1 MEFYRKREWKGILKW
16 NRSLKNLLVLGP
28 SLMKEV
34 GEPMKNIR
42 GPIKLVDV
50 IMFEI
55 LKSSQISFLVLK
67 QRVKIFSWYLWNQAV
82 CCRLMEKVAFWIYY
96 HTAFKIL
103 IHWHTQE
110 YQIKFLKCENS
121 QFTDSS
127 NEIKKFYC
135 SKYSCQVSLL
145 YKLLTAVKFL
155 TSI

>member
-1 MEFYRKREWKGILKW
+1 
-16 NRSLKNLLVLGP
+16 
-28 SLMKEV
+28 
-34 GEPMKNIR
+34 MKNIR

-103 IHWHTQE
+103 IH
-110 YQIKFLKCENS
+110 
-121 QFTDSS
+121 
-127 NEIKKFYC
+127 
-135 SKYSCQVSLL
+135 
-145 YKLLTAVKFL
+145 
-155 TSI
+155 